1 MRVIPA
7 PSPFLG
13 GHCHYCEFTPGR
25 VCGNRPTPQDK
36 ELRLLSE
43 RTPLV
48 SVADVPGAVERE
60 LEDFLESS
68 VASISE
74 IGGPVAQAAGHVRDF
89 VLGGGKRIRPT
100 YGWVGYAATVDGDI
114 GAEDPAAVLRA
125 VSSLELIQA
134 CALIHDDIIDASDT
148 RRGRPTVHR
157 TIAAEHAQHKWN
169 GDSDTYG
176 ENVAILLGDLALVW
190 ADDMWR
196 DSGLSEAALLRAAE
210 PWRGMRAEVI
220 GGQILDISLEAS
232 NSESEE
238 MANAVNRYKTAAYTV
253 ERPLHLGAAIADAGA
268 ETIAA
273 LRGYGRDIG
282 MAFQLRDDLLGV
294 FGDPG
299 VTGKPAGDDLREG
312 KRTVLYAIALQASDS
327 SDQAAAER
335 LRAGIGT
342 ATDPVEIAELARI
355 IESTG
360 AMDIVEERISQL
372 TESGLKYLDNAGISV
387 DSVETL
393 TDLAIK
399 ATSRRK

>member
-1 MRVIPA
+1 M
-7 PSPFLG
+7 
-13 GHCHYCEFTPGR
+13 
-25 VCGNRPTPQDK
+25 
-36 ELRLLSE
+36 SE
-43 RTPLV
+43 RTPLIAV
-48 SVADVPGAVERE
+48 SDVPGAVERE
-60 LEDFLESS
+60 LEDFLGAR

-100 YGWVGYAATVDGDI
+100 YGWVGYAATVSENTH
-114 GAEDPAAVLRA
+114 AEDPAAVLRA

-157 TIAAEHAQHKWN
+157 AVAAEHAQRGWN

-190 ADDMWR
+190 AEDMWR
-196 DSGLSEAALLRAAE
+196 YSGLSDEALLRAAKA
-210 PWRGMRAEVI
+210 WRGMRAEVI

-253 ERPLHLGAAIADAGA
+253 ERPLHLGASIADADA

-273 LRGYGRDIG
+273 LRGYGRDVG
-282 MAFQLRDDLLGV
+282 VAFQLRDDLLGV
-294 FGDPG
+294 FGDPDI
-299 VTGKPAGDDLREG
+299 TGKPAGDDVREG
-312 KRTVLYAIALQASDS
+312 KRTVLYSLALQAADTT
-327 SDQAAAER
+327 DPAAAQK

-360 AMDIVEERISQL
+360 AVDVVEERISQL
-372 TESGLKYLDNAGISV
+372 TESGLKHLDNAGISAAAV
-387 DSVETL
+387 DTL
-393 TDLAIK
+393 TTLAIK
-399 ATSRRK
+399 ATARRK